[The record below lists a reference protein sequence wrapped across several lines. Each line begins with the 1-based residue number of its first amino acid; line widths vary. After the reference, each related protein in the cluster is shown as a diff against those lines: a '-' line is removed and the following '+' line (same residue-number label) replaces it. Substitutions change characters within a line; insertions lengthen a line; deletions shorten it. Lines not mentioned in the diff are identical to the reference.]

1 MIAYQEKSLID
12 LFTKYFAIVTKVN
25 FDDAD
30 FQVRFFFLIKIY
42 IFFGLS
48 KEFRCYLLFK
58 YIKYNSKYKNKN
70 TLVF

>member
-1 MIAYQEKSLID
+1 MIVYQEKSLID

-42 IFFGLS
+42 IFLDYQKS
-48 KEFRCYLLFK
+48 LDVIYCSS
-58 YIKYNSKYKNKN
+58 I
-70 TLVF
+70 